1 MADYR
6 DPKVTTTGSARSRG
20 MSTWI
25 GIVIAALVIIAL
37 IWWWWGAGVDET
49 VVAPTTGTVT
59 EQPVTEEPATTAPAQ
74 PAQQ

>member
-6 DPKVTTTGSARSRG
+6 DPKVTTTQSRSNRG
-20 MSTWI
+20 MGTWI
-25 GIVIAALVIIAL
+25 GIVIAALILIAL
-37 IWWWWGAGVDET
+37 IWWWWGGSYDAD

-59 EQPVTEEPATTAPAQ
+59 EQPVTEEPATVPAQ